1 MTSTKERFAK
11 AMAGQ
16 VIVSFIE
23 ENDITQDNMDEF
35 CDELYAVGR
44 EACEMYLSEIGDD
57 SLYDKYDIGNIN

>member
-16 VIVSFIE
+16 VITSFIE
-23 ENDITQDNMDEF
+23 ENDITTDNLDEF
-35 CDELYAVGR
+35 YDELYEVGR

-57 SLYDKYDIGNIN
+57 SLYDKYDISNIN